1 MTVKHEC
8 LHVKTTLIL
17 PFRVGSHLSVLHGK
31 QQMYSCRY
39 LLIFGFHDVH
49 THIGTWNVSCTIGS
63 PEPAKVTAVLREV
76 SVTIGSLAINDN
88 KSEHS
93 LCYGN
98 MQLYIQQIHKL
109 IHKMHI
115 ESPAWY

>member
-1 MTVKHEC
+1 
-8 LHVKTTLIL
+8 
-17 PFRVGSHLSVLHGK
+17 
-31 QQMYSCRY
+31 MY
-39 LLIFGFHDVH
+39 
-49 THIGTWNVSCTIGS
+49 THIATWNVSCTIGS

-76 SVTIGSLAINDN
+76 VTIVSLAINDN
-88 KSEHS
+88 KSEHP
-93 LCYGN
+93 LCYCN